1 MKKVLKIPILL
12 SCLIFVGLRANA
24 YVPILPL
31 SYKLETR
38 NKAIMEGDKV
48 EFVLTI
54 KNNHETK
61 TFPILTPG
69 TQNAGKKLI
78 YLRVSDPATN
88 FYVLRTMESRDIRM
102 NNKQKG
108 ALGMVW
114 LKPGQELSIS
124 FFWNDSVNY
133 ATSIRSHHSFDKP
146 LFAGKYEFQAFYDPS
161 GTGTGDTLYHY
172 MRSTHEQPSQKK
184 LTFFGPGISGP
195 YSITIGKRQPGSFK
209 VDGVKYSSPQ
219 PLREGAFSY
228 YAGTVNDSNL
238 VAVINTI
245 PPNGIP
251 LLEVR
256 IKRYNNTEWL
266 KHSADGDIEKY
277 ALIDYKRCPTEY
289 YAREYMNN
297 ILVVKTDTTP
307 DGSVTRKIYNED
319 GTLKFKEL
327 YSMPDLTHTSTEYI
341 YKDKVLK
348 KEKTKTEKFKV
359 PCEILVEDIV
369 IN

>member
-1 MKKVLKIPILL
+1 MKKILKIAILL
-12 SCLIFVGLRANA
+12 SCLIFIGLRANA

-31 SYKLETR
+31 SYKLEAR
-38 NKAIMEGDKV
+38 NKTIMEGDKV
-48 EFVLTI
+48 EFILTI

-102 NNKQKG
+102 DKKQKG

-114 LKPGQELSIS
+114 LKPGKELSIS

-133 ATSIRSHHSFDKP
+133 FTSIGSHHRFDKP
-146 LFAGKYEFQAFYDPS
+146 LFAGKYEFQAFYNPS
-161 GTGTGDTLYHY
+161 ETGIGDTLYHF
-172 MRSTHEQPSQKK
+172 MRSTNENPSQKK
-184 LTFFGPGISGP
+184 LTFFGPGISAP
-195 YSITIGKRQPGSFK
+195 CDITIGKRQPGSFK

-228 YAGTVNDSNL
+228 YSGAVNDSNL

-251 LLEVR
+251 ILEVR

-266 KHSADGDIEKY
+266 KHTADGNIEKY
-277 ALIDYKRCPTEY
+277 AMIDHRRCPNEY
-289 YAREYMNN
+289 YAREFMNN
-297 ILVVKTDTTP
+297 VLVVKTDTTN
-307 DGSVTRKIYNED
+307 DGSVTRKIFNED
-319 GTLKFKEL
+319 GTLKFEEL
-327 YSMPDLTHTSTEYI
+327 YSMPDLTHTTTEYV

-348 KEKTKTEKFKV
+348 KKKIKAEKFKV
-359 PCEILVEDIV
+359 PCEILVEEIV